1 MKKPVFYDDL
11 VLEISKV
18 EKKITPVYRALS
30 LKYYQKVKHLS
41 LNEVLEISAYLLDS
55 GVWVQ
60 KLIGFDFAYRKRKE
74 YTKETFEVFED
85 WVKKYIK
92 DWYDCDDFT
101 THALGYLI
109 DMYPSLSYRLK
120 NWVNH
125 PNFAVRRAAATSLL
139 IPIKKRNHQIINPFE
154 ISDLLLHD
162 EHYLVQKGFGWML
175 KVYASYEE
183 DLVVDYLIDKH
194 QVMTRLAFRYAI
206 EKMPKDV
213 KNRLMNLSNE

>member
-74 YTKETFEVFED
+74 YEVETFDVFED

-109 DMYPSLSYRLK
+109 DMYPELSIRLK
-120 NWVNH
+120 SWVND

-139 IPIKKRNHQIINPFE
+139 IPIKKRNQKIINPFE

-175 KVYASYEE
+175 KVYAQYEE
-183 DLVVDYLIDKH
+183 DLVVDYLLDKH

-213 KNRLMNLSNE
+213 KNRLMNLSSE